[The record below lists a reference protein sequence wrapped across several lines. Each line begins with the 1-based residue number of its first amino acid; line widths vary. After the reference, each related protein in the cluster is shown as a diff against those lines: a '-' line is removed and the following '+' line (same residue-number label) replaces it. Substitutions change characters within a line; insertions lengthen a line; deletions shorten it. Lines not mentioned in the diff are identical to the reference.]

1 MLKIKQLSFIMYS
14 IAAATKFYSLF
25 YNNLGRVVF
34 VSYLHNLHSNHT
46 NDILTTTSIPREK
59 LSASSVFSILLKPV
73 VYSQSSSFSI
83 CHNNLT

>member
-46 NDILTTTSIPREK
+46 NDILTTTSIP
-59 LSASSVFSILLKPV
+59 
-73 VYSQSSSFSI
+73 
-83 CHNNLT
+83 